1 MVVRVQRDEVAL
13 LLGAL
18 QHARESLVWKLDG
31 LSEYDARRPM
41 TPTGTNLLGLVK
53 HMTGVEQEY
62 LRDCMGLERLVET
75 NWVSDDAPD
84 NSDMWA
90 TPDES
95 LTGMVQLYRD
105 VWAAD
110 DATVHELGLDAT
122 GHVPWWGPA
131 GRAASVRELLIHLIA
146 ETHRHAGHADIVRE
160 SIDGAAGL
168 REAVSNLPQHDPQ
181 WWTNYVEELE
191 RVARASSPHG
201 SA

>member
-1 MVVRVQRDEVAL
+1 MVVRVQRDEVDL

-18 QHARESLVWKLDG
+18 QRARESIVWKLDS

-62 LRDCMGLERLVET
+62 LRECMGLERLVDT
-75 NWVSDDAPD
+75 SWVSNDAPD

-90 TPDES
+90 TLDEP
-95 LTGMVQLYRD
+95 LVGMVQLYRD

-110 DATVHELGLDAT
+110 DAAVRELGLDAI
-122 GHVPWWGPA
+122 GRVPWWGA
-131 GRAASVRELLIHLIA
+131 EGRAVTVRELLIHLIA

-160 SIDGAAGL
+160 RIDGAAGL
-168 REAVSNLPQHDPQ
+168 REAGSNLPQHDPE
-181 WWTNYVEELE
+181 WWSNYVEGLE
-191 RVARASSPHG
+191 RVARASAPQG